1 VRGFSRANRFLQP
14 MSFQAESGDLL
25 LVARRIQISVC
36 FGYFL
41 SYSDHVLR
49 FAPIL
54 VLALAAAAQTS
65 PPADGVRIKLER
77 KGSGM
82 DLSMPVYSVA
92 IEGDGTVLYEGR
104 TAVHAVGIRKRRIPP
119 SAVHQ
124 LAQTLADKGYFDL
137 PTSYGV
143 CEDGSTVET
152 SLEMSGRVK
161 KISDSC
167 GAGSAAL
174 RQMETEIDRVS
185 GSSKWVRSGFHTFM
199 HWPWFHSKG

>member
-1 VRGFSRANRFLQP
+1 MFREFVV
-14 MSFQAESGDLL
+14 
-25 LVARRIQISVC
+25 LV
-36 FGYFL
+36 
-41 SYSDHVLR
+41 VLGSS
-49 FAPIL
+49 AS
-54 VLALAAAAQTS
+54 AQTS
-65 PPADGVRIKLER
+65 PPAGGIRITLER

-92 IEGDGTVLYEGR
+92 IEGNGAVLYEGR

-124 LAQTLADKGYFDL
+124 LAQTLTDKGYFDL

-161 KISDSC
+161 KITDSC
-167 GAGSAAL
+167 GAGSATL

-185 GSSKWVRSGFHTFM
+185 GSSKWVRGAFRTFM